1 MKYNKFMK
9 LILSSDGSFLLKYGY
24 EQTGIPK
31 DQMRI
36 GYVTTAYQV
45 SRNNFEF
52 FENYKNKVRDAGYN
66 FEEIDIKDKS
76 EEKLREFFKDKN
88 IIHIEGGNTFYL
100 LKIIRETGFDKI
112 LKDLINEGKVYIGT
126 SAGSYVMCPTIEV
139 ANWNTDGI
147 DRFGVTNFKAL
158 DIVPFVLKVHYK
170 DEMEEKV
177 KEGIKN
183 LKCPIRIL
191 RDGQGIIVEND
202 EYTFMGDGEEVI
214 LK

>member
-1 MKYNKFMK
+1 MK